1 MIITFAKIEA
11 RWRAA
16 ADRAFASK
24 CVADIK
30 RHRDHIDEVP
40 VAAQDWTEFIIYGS
54 VMAVFATAVFYWCKK
69 EGWL

>member
-1 MIITFAKIEA
+1 MA

-30 RHRDHIDEVP
+30 RHRDHIDKVP

-54 VMAVFATAVFYWCKK
+54 VMAVFATAVFVWCKK